1 MKASLISVF
10 FAFLTIGGIY
20 YFTTR
25 YQHSEMEDFARERDM
40 ELVDTDN
47 RVRDTGPM
55 SYGRGVTVYRAVYRD
70 KAGKELPYWFK
81 FYGDDICIYQEF
93 SPKKYAHIK

>member
-10 FAFLTIGGIY
+10 LAFLTIGGIY

-40 ELVDTDN
+40 KLVDTDN